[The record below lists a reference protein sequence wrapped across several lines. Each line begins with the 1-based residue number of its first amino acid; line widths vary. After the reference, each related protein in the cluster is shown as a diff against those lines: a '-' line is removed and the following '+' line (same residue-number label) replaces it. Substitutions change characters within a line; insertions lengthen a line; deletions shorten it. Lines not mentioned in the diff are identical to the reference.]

1 MKNSNIKNLALAAM
15 FMALGLVLPF
25 FTGQIPQIGKMLL
38 PMHIPVLLCGL
49 ICGWRYGLTVG
60 FVTPLLRSVI
70 FGMPILYPMAIG
82 MAFEL
87 MTYGF
92 VIGFLYERSRWKCIF
107 ALYRCLIIAML
118 SGRIVWGIAQM
129 ILLGV
134 GQNGFTYQAFIAGA
148 FLNAIPGIIIQLV
161 LIPAVMV
168 LLNKT
173 GQLEK
178 VKCR

>member
-38 PMHIPVLLCGL
+38 PMHIPILLCGL
-49 ICGWRYGLTVG
+49 ICGCKYGLAVG

-129 ILLGV
+129 VLLGV